1 MDQIMSLLNQYHLY
15 LMGAVFVGS
24 FFLSREFT
32 GKIIV
37 RFLIVL
43 LGISIAYE
51 VIMDEPVTRM
61 PARINQTL
69 NQSGPEKSE
78 NLHYHKTPETR
89 SEEHGN
95 PKGDFQ
101 TMD

>member
-24 FFLSREFT
+24 FFLPSDVTR
-32 GKIIV
+32 KIIV

-43 LGISIAYE
+43 LGISIIYE
-51 VIMDEPVTRM
+51 VIMDEPVTQM

-69 NQSGPEKSE
+69 NQSGSDKSE
-78 NLHYHKTPETR
+78 NLHYHQTPETR
-89 SEEHGN
+89 SEERGN
-95 PKGDFQ
+95 TKGDFQ